1 MAHILIVDDE
11 LDVREILKYNLSKE
25 GYSVDEAQDG
35 EEALAKMTQ
44 VKPDLVVV

>member
-11 LDVREILKYNLSKE
+11 LDVREILKYNLYKE

-35 EEALAKMTQ
+35 EEALAKWHR
-44 VKPDLVVV
+44 